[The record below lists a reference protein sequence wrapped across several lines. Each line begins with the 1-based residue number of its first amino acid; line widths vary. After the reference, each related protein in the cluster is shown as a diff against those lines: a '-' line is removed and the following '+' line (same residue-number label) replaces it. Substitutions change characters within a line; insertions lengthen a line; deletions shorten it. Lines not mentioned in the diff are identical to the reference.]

1 MSRGVPVLL
10 YHAIGS
16 SGAPGLAP
24 FEIDRAGFAQH
35 MLHLAR
41 TRRTVIPLAEY
52 AHALRSG
59 DPTNLPDRPT
69 VLTFDDG
76 FANFMQA
83 AEVMCAHGY
92 PATLF
97 VSTSHV
103 AATSAWLSG
112 VAQWQ
117 RMLTWADLAE
127 LVTMGIELGAH
138 AHTHVALDEIDDLS
152 IEREVRT
159 SKHQLE
165 DRLGRE
171 VRGFA
176 YPFGYSD
183 RRVREKV
190 EAAGYE
196 YACAVKDSLSE
207 PFDDPYAIARI
218 FAPTIGNTDELE
230 RTLTCGNRRSRRHE
244 RVATK
249 AWRTYRKVRA
259 RRTRGRGS
267 VSATPR

>member
-1 MSRGVPVLL
+1 MSDRVPVLL
-10 YHAIGS
+10 YHSIGS

-24 FEIDRAGFAQH
+24 FEIDRAGFIQH
-35 MLHLAR
+35 MSHLAR
-41 TRRTVIPLAEY
+41 TQRTVIPLAEY
-52 AHALRSG
+52 AEALRTG
-59 DPTNLPDRPT
+59 DTTGLSDRPT

-83 AEVMCAHGY
+83 AEVMCAHDY
-92 PATLF
+92 PATVL
-97 VSTSHV
+97 VATSHLG
-103 AATSAWLSG
+103 ATRAWLSG

-117 RMLTWADLAE
+117 RMLTWGDVAE
-127 LVTMGIELGAH
+127 LASLGIEVGAH
-138 AHTHVALDEIDDLS
+138 AHTHVALDELDDLS

-183 RRVREKV
+183 RRVRDKV
-190 EAAGYE
+190 RAAGYE

-218 FAPTIGNTDELE
+218 FAPTTGNTDELE
-230 RTLTCGNRRSRRHE
+230 RVLTCGNRRSRRHE

-249 AWRTYRKVRA
+249 AWRTYRKARA
-259 RRTRGRGS
+259 RRTRVRQS
-267 VSATPR
+267 ISATPR